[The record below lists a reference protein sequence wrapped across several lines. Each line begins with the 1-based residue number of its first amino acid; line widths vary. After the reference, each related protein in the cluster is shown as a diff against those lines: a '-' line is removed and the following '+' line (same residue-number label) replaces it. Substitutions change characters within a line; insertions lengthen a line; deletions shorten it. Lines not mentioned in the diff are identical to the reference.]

1 MTSRQMT
8 VWKEPLIDSRSV
20 AEKVGAVV
28 GACCPLDTASS
39 YLRCASFAME
49 LEMSLAD
56 TAAPCRQS
64 CRTQQQ
70 KREHRNAVTT
80 GRASKP

>member
-8 VWKEPLIDSRSV
+8 VWKAPLIDSRSV

-39 YLRCASFAME
+39 YRRWASSAIE
-49 LEMSLAD
+49 LEMSLAE
-56 TAAPCRQS
+56 TAAPCTPSINHATFRVKGTLQ
-64 CRTQQQ
+64 
-70 KREHRNAVTT
+70 
-80 GRASKP
+80 